1 MLIQFSVENYLSFKN
16 KAVFSMLA
24 SKDTEHPEAI
34 GDVGGKD
41 RFLKAGAIYGANASG
56 KSNLLNAMWFMVS
69 YVLNSHQKQ
78 LNLATGRMPFK
89 FDPHTPEEPSSFEMI
104 FIHDQIKYA
113 YGFSMNDK
121 EVTNEYLYHYPH
133 GRKAL
138 IFERSD
144 TNKYR
149 FTTDVEL
156 QTSLKERNTGN
167 KLYLSTAA
175 NWNYE
180 KVIPVFNWFSSC
192 MFLNLNTYGQA
203 YGTNAENLRNDEY
216 RNRIAQM
223 LKAADFGIH
232 SLIIREGNVSLS
244 GTLTGV
250 YDNIEAVHRVIGAD
264 GKAFDYALNMQE
276 ESRGTNTYLD
286 LIGIAY
292 RTLETGGTL
301 IADEIDVH
309 LHPLLTEQIVSLFNS
324 EKNNPKNA
332 QLIFTTHNTNLM
344 DLRIL
349 RRDQIWFT
357 EKEEDT
363 SASELF
369 SLDEYSVRKDAKVER
384 NYLLGRYGAIPLFR
398 GGLI

>member
-24 SKDTEHPEAI
+24 GKDTEHPEAI

-203 YGTNAENLRNDEY
+203 YGTNAENLRDDEY

-223 LKAADFGIH
+223 LRAADFGIH
-232 SLIIREGNVSLS
+232 SLIIGEGNVSLS

-292 RTLETGGTL
+292 RALESGGTL

-309 LHPLLTEQIVSLFNS
+309 LHPLLAEQIVSLFNS
-324 EKNNPKNA
+324 EKSNPKNA

-357 EKEEDT
+357 EKDEDT

>member
-24 SKDTEHPEAI
+24 GKDTEHPEAI

-203 YGTNAENLRNDEY
+203 YGTNAENLRDDEY

-223 LKAADFGIH
+223 LRAADFGIH
-232 SLIIREGNVSLS
+232 SLIIGEGNVSLS

-292 RTLETGGTL
+292 RALESGGTL

-309 LHPLLTEQIVSLFNS
+309 LHPLLAEQIVSLFNS
-324 EKNNPKNA
+324 EKSNPKNA
-332 QLIFTTHNTNLM
+332 QLIFTTHNTNMM

-357 EKEEDT
+357 EKDEDT

>member
-24 SKDTEHPEAI
+24 CKDAEHPEAI
-34 GDVGGKD
+34 GNAGGKG

-149 FTTDVEL
+149 FTTDIEL
-156 QTSLKERNTGN
+156 QTSLKERNSGN

-203 YGTNAENLRNDEY
+203 YGTNAENLRDDEY

-223 LKAADFGIH
+223 LRAADFGIH

-357 EKEEDT
+357 EKDEDT

>member
-24 SKDTEHPEAI
+24 GKDTEHPEAI

-89 FDPHTPEEPSSFEMI
+89 FDPHTLEEPSSFEMI

-203 YGTNAENLRNDEY
+203 YGTNAENLRDDEY

-250 YDNIEAVHRVIGAD
+250 CDNIEAVHRVIGAD

-357 EKEEDT
+357 EKDENT
-363 SASELF
+363 SASELY

>member
-16 KAVFSMLA
+16 KTVFSMLA
-24 SKDTEHPEAI
+24 SKDAEHPEAI
-34 GDVGGKD
+34 GDLGGKD
-41 RFLKAGAIYGANASG
+41 RFLKTGAIYGANASG
-56 KSNLLNAMWFMVS
+56 KSNLLSAMWFMVS

-89 FDPHTPEEPSSFEMI
+89 FDPETPDQPSSFEVI
-104 FIHDQIKYA
+104 FVQDLVKYA
-113 YGFSMNDK
+113 YGFSMNDR

-138 IFERSD
+138 IFERAH
-144 TNKYR
+144 TNEYR

-156 QTSLKERNTGN
+156 QNSLKERNSGN

-192 MFLNLNTYGQA
+192 VFLSGNTYGQA
-203 YGTNAENLRNDEY
+203 YGANAENLRDDEY
-216 RNRIAQM
+216 RNKIAQ
-223 LKAADFGIH
+223 LLRAADFGIH
-232 SLIIREGNVSLS
+232 SLRIKEGSVSFS
-244 GTLTGV
+244 GALTGV
-250 YDNIEAVHRVIGAD
+250 YDNIEAVHRVTGAD
-264 GKAFDYALNMQE
+264 GKVYDYALNMQE
-276 ESRGTNTYLD
+276 ESLGTNTYLE
-286 LIGIAY
+286 LIGIAHHA
-292 RTLETGGTL
+292 LETGGTL
-301 IADEIDVH
+301 IADEIDIH
-309 LHPLLTEQIVSLFNS
+309 LHPLLVEQIVLLFNS
-324 EKNNPKNA
+324 GNSNPKNA

-344 DLRIL
+344 DLSIL

-357 EKEEDT
+357 EKDEST

-369 SLDEYSVRKDAKVER
+369 SLDEYAVRKDAKVER